1 MIAFIISSVILVLKI
16 LVGIAALVTL
26 FYILAGLFLN
36 CFE

>member
-16 LVGIAALVTL
+16 LVGIAALVAL

>member
-1 MIAFIISSVILVLKI
+1 MIAFIISAVILVLKI
-16 LVGIAALVTL
+16 LVGFMVLVAL